1 MNNVSVEKNQNESAS
16 STLRRFTKRT
26 QESGVLMRVRGI
38 RYNQRV
44 LSHYKNKMAT
54 LEKLENAAKRE
65 VLSKL
70 GKLPPLKGRG
80 MRKPAP
86 TSTSTANS
94 APKTL

>member
-1 MNNVSVEKNQNESAS
+1 
-16 STLRRFTKRT
+16 
-26 QESGVLMRVRGI
+26 
-38 RYNQRV
+38 
-44 LSHYKNKMAT
+44 MAT

-86 TSTSTANS
+86 ASTSTANS